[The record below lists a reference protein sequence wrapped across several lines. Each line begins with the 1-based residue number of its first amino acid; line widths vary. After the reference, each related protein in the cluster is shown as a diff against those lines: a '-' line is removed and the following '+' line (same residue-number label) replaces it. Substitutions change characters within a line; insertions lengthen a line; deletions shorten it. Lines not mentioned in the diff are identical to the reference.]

1 MADLKLK
8 DLRYLAT
15 LARTRHF
22 GQAAAACHVSQPTL
36 SAQLKK
42 LEEYLGVQL
51 IERQPRNVTLTEAG
65 EAIAARAREIM
76 TTSDEIVRLAQ
87 GWRDPLS
94 GRLRVA
100 LLPTIGPYLLPQVLT
115 RLRKALP
122 RLDLMLYEY
131 QTDPMLAQ
139 LQAGELDLGILA
151 LPAKGEGLATRALYE
166 EPFVLAVPDT
176 HRLVGRRNAQLAE
189 LGDEP
194 LLLLED
200 GHCLRE
206 QALAACARSRLHE
219 RQDFRA
225 TSLETLRQMVAAGAG
240 VTLLPALA
248 TRGAYAHARGLKLV
262 PLVKPVPARHIGAV
276 WRMSSARTAAIEAVC
291 ALLARHSGLV
301 VEA

>member
-1 MADLKLK
+1 MADIKLK

-15 LARTRHF
+15 LAEKRHF
-22 GQAAAACHVSQPTL
+22 GHAAAACNVSQPTL
-36 SAQLKK
+36 SAQLRK
-42 LEEYLGVQL
+42 LEDYLGVQL
-51 IERQPRNVTLTEAG
+51 IERQPRRVTLTEAG
-65 EAIAARAREIM
+65 EAIAARARHIM

-87 GWRDPLS
+87 GWRDPLA

-100 LLPTIGPYLLPQVLT
+100 LLPTIGPYLLPQVLA

-131 QTDPMLAQ
+131 QTGPL
-139 LQAGELDLGILA
+139 LEHLRAGEIDVGILA
-151 LPAKGEGLATRALYE
+151 LPVQEDGLESRLLFE

-176 HRLVGRRNAQLAE
+176 HRLAGRRQAQVGE

-200 GHCLRE
+200 GHCLRD
-206 QALAACARSRLHE
+206 QALAVCARTPLHE

-240 VTLLPALA
+240 ITLLPALA
-248 TRGAYAHARGLKLV
+248 ARGAYASMRGMKLV
-262 PLVKPVPARHIGAV
+262 QLVKPVPTRKVGAV
-276 WRMSSARTAAIEAVC
+276 WRSSSARTAAIDALC
-291 ALLARHSGLV
+291 AQLARHSGLGP
-301 VEA
+301 E